1 MAKYCNSGEFSSR
14 SVILSIEAY
23 TIALEPAAVVVSNY
37 NQTPTKALIKI
48 LDSIYFNSSL
58 YRKIHQQL
66 LWQLISTSK
75 VHRSMVG
82 LLLLP
87 HNLERR

>member
-37 NQTPTKALIKI
+37 NQTPTKALIKFWTPYT
-48 LDSIYFNSSL
+48 SIALYIGRYTNNSCGS
-58 YRKIHQQL
+58 
-66 LWQLISTSK
+66 
-75 VHRSMVG
+75 
-82 LLLLP
+82 
-87 HNLERR
+87 